1 MRMTEVVLI
10 KTTEGVQMMMEGVQ
24 MMTMA
29 QE

>member
-10 KTTEGVQMMMEGVQ
+10 KTMEGVQMMMEGVQ